1 MISPQTFTLTN
12 SNRRFTGYRVR
23 KNEMERGIC
32 ERRKAGKGIERE
44 GKKREGEKEKEKR
57 RKGGGE
63 NGGDSAYT
71 AGTGRGGV
79 GRETTRRAGP
89 GFDKGSSGGEERRRE
104 TEREGDRVADTGRDN
119 WRTRERERI
128 RGSVGTQV

>member
-63 NGGDSAYT
+63 AEEI
-71 AGTGRGGV
+71 AHILQGRG
-79 GRETTRRAGP
+79 E
-89 GFDKGSSGGEERRRE
+89 GE
-104 TEREGDRVADTGRDN
+104 
-119 WRTRERERI
+119 
-128 RGSVGTQV
+128 